1 MAGAASRRLRGTPA
15 RLAAVL
21 AAGVLA
27 PGACGGDRPA
37 PGDAP
42 DGVEAPSAGEAPVP
56 AAGEASAA
64 RPDTVTD
71 TLLVEGMPE
80 RMRLR
85 LVRSPEGFP
94 LPFSAYVPVDME
106 AEETTRDGRPALRLV
121 AAFGGV
127 RNEDAFMELAA
138 YPEGLDE
145 RAAVARAEAVAG
157 EGAEPLDDPG
167 YAWVER
173 GWRWRGEE
181 GGEAYTALLLLG
193 RHDGRWLHVLRRYP
207 PEYGD
212 GFAPRAGLV
221 LESLRWGAEAR

>member
-1 MAGAASRRLRGTPA
+1 M
-15 RLAAVL
+15 
-21 AAGVLA
+21 
-27 PGACGGDRPA
+27 
-37 PGDAP
+37 
-42 DGVEAPSAGEAPVP
+42 EAPPAGEAPAP
-56 AAGEASAA
+56 AAGGAFAP

-106 AEETTRDGRPALRLV
+106 MAERPPGEDPAVRFV

-167 YAWVER
+167 YAWAER

-181 GGEAYTALLLLG
+181 GGEAYTALLILG
-193 RHDGRWLHVLRRYP
+193 RREGRWLHVLRRYP